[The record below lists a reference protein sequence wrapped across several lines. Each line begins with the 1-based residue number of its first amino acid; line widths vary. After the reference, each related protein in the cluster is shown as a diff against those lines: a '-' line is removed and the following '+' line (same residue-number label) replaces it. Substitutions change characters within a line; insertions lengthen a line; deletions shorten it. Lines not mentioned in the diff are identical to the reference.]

1 MGKRLD
7 YDIALDEEIEEDLQF
22 LSDLSVYIVIKTDK
36 VGASAV
42 QAVFKTYESAQV
54 FIDSENNST
63 AWPSQQDYEIIKEN
77 IEA

>member
-1 MGKRLD
+1 MNYSEGLRNAVKAEKDRILS
-7 YDIALDEEIEEDLQF
+7 LIENPAI
-22 LSDLSVYIVIKTDK
+22 YIVIKTDK

-42 QAVFKTYESAQV
+42 QSVFRSHESAQA

-77 IEA
+77 IE